1 MKDLV
6 KRMKR
11 KATDLEKIF
20 ANYTYIKKGFIS
32 RIYVK
37 NSQNSTVKKK
47 KKIHLSRKWAK
58 DRNRDIPSKKIR
70 GWPIGT

>member
-20 ANYTYIKKGFIS
+20 ANYTYIKKGFIF

-37 NSQNSTVKKK
+37 NSQNSTVK
-47 KKIHLSRKWAK
+47 
-58 DRNRDIPSKKIR
+58 
-70 GWPIGT
+70 

>member
-47 KKIHLSRKWAK
+47 KIHLSRK
-58 DRNRDIPSKKIR
+58 
-70 GWPIGT
+70 